1 MLGGISC
8 SKRTIEQAA
17 GDICSSISIHFADE
31 AAVSAVT
38 AFCTIDGN
46 ATAAILDSNGGST
59 IDIAYQT
66 TGKLLV
72 GCDGTR
78 YMQILNDGVI
88 NISERGGYFCR
99 RIVVDG

>member
-38 AFCTIDGN
+38 AFCTIDGF
-46 ATAAILDSNGGST
+46 LSFYDH
-59 IDIAYQT
+59 
-66 TGKLLV
+66 LL
-72 GCDGTR
+72 
-78 YMQILNDGVI
+78 YNYLYI
-88 NISERGGYFCR
+88 YFYF
-99 RIVVDG
+99 